1 MDRQKYGS
9 KDSHSMIYS
18 EDPRVM
24 KDYSAD
30 QRVVQN
36 SHSDYGT
43 EPRVMQF
50 YYASDWTMLK

>member
-1 MDRQKYGS
+1 MDGQKYGS
-9 KDSHSMIYS
+9 KDSHSIIYS

-24 KDYSAD
+24 QYYSVD
-30 QRVVQN
+30 PRVVQD

-43 EPRVMQF
+43 EPMVMQY